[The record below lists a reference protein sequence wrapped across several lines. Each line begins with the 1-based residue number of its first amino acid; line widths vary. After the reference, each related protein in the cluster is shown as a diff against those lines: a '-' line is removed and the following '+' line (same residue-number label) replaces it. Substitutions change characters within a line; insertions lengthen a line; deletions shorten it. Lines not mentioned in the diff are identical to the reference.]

1 MNLAILKKIAIKV
14 ILFNSN
20 KLIAKRKGD
29 KKMTKKKTVLKR
41 VVEEIAIKVATADA
55 NAACPC
61 LTYQPKVPTAVKK
74 LRKF

>member
-1 MNLAILKKIAIKV
+1 
-14 ILFNSN
+14 
-20 KLIAKRKGD
+20 
-29 KKMTKKKTVLKR
+29 MTKKKTVLKR

-61 LTYQPKVPTAVKK
+61 LTYQPKVPKAVKK